1 MIILNNKLQNATERL
16 ADKLDIPREV
26 IMDIPKITVVSNN
39 EITIEN
45 HKGIILFEK
54 EMVKVKSSI
63 AIITILG
70 GDFEIIFVGGSTIV
84 LTGKFK
90 SIEYGENE

>member
-1 MIILNNKLQNATERL
+1 MNNKLQNATERL
-16 ADKLDIPREV
+16 ANKLDIPREV

-63 AIITILG
+63 AVITILG
-70 GDFEIIFVGGSTIV
+70 GNFEIIFVGGSTIV